1 MFIRRR
7 PHEVPQL
14 NTASTADIS
23 FMLLVFFLMTSS
35 MNSDKGLSRQ
45 LPPAKSTPAA
55 TTDISRSNVLQIRLD
70 ADDRL
75 WMADRA
81 IAVSALQ
88 HEVES
93 FVASRQSPRYMIA
106 VTTDRRTSYNA
117 YFDTQNTI
125 VAAFRALRDRMAQQR
140 FGIRF
145 AQCNDEQRATVT
157 RRYPMRISEAVTDGG
172 SPQETETGKGGQP

>member
-7 PHEVPQL
+7 KHEVPQL

-35 MNSDKGLSRQ
+35 MNSDKGLPRQ
-45 LPPAKSTPAA
+45 LPPAHPTSSA
-55 TTDISRSNVLQIRLD
+55 TTDINRSNVLQIRLD

-75 WMADRA
+75 WMDDRA
-81 IAVSALQ
+81 TTVAALQ
-88 HEVES
+88 REVES
-93 FVASRQSPRYMIA
+93 FVASRQTARYMIA

-125 VAAFRALRDRMAQQR
+125 VAAFRALRDRMAQRR

-145 AQCNDEQRATVT
+145 TQCNDEQRKILTE
-157 RRYPMRISEAVTDGG
+157 RYPMRISEAVTDG
-172 SPQETETGKGGQP
+172 SIQPETAMEKGGQP

>member
-7 PHEVPQL
+7 SHEVPQL

-45 LPPAKSTPAA
+45 LPPATSTPSA
-55 TTDISRSNVLQIRLD
+55 TTDINRSNVLQIRLD
-70 ADDRL
+70 AEDRL
-75 WMADRA
+75 WMADRP
-81 IAVSALQ
+81 IAASALQ
-88 HEVES
+88 REVES
-93 FVASRQSPRYMIA
+93 FVASRQSPRYMIE
-106 VTTDRRTSYNA
+106 VTTDRCTSYNA

-125 VAAFRALRDRMAQQR
+125 VAAFRTLRDRMAQQR
-140 FGIRF
+140 FGLRL
-145 AQCNDEQRATVT
+145 AQCNNEQRETII

-172 SPQETETGKGGQP
+172 NLPETTAEKGGRP